1 MGVAVSRACLRPS
14 CMPPS
19 EGRQHT
25 ATPVVRAVEWAA
37 DFVRPLQSGDVNL
50 YLLYV
55 FVPVLAADLIAAL

>member
-1 MGVAVSRACLRPS
+1 
-14 CMPPS
+14 MPPS
-19 EGRQHT
+19 GGRQHT

-55 FVPVLAADLIAAL
+55 FVAALAAYLIAAL